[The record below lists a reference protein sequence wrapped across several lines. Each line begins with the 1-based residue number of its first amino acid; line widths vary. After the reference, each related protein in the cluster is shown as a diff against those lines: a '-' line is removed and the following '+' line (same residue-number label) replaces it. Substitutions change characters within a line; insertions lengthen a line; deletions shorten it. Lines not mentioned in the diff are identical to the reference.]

1 VCRSIQFNIKIFI
14 YVFCRIDNVGILK
27 LRNADVE
34 NMIIKVPISNL
45 KIIEIGRILNTYM
58 TSDISSL
65 VQDAEQVKYC

>member
-34 NMIIKVPISNL
+34 NRVGIQKAKKKSTFLVWYRM
-45 KIIEIGRILNTYM
+45 LNKLSTVENGCV
-58 TSDISSL
+58 L
-65 VQDAEQVKYC
+65 PFFNWH